1 MSAERSHKVTQLQ
14 SQYMQQ
20 QERNDQII
28 KRRKRGLYRRL
39 AVFGVVVA
47 IFAIFII
54 TGMINQSASLAEQSE
69 QKDKLSS
76 QLKDL
81 KKEQNLL
88 QEEIGKLN
96 DDDYIAEL
104 ARRDYFLSGENE
116 IIFSS
121 PDKK

>member
-20 QERNDQII
+20 QERNDQIL
-28 KRRKRGLYRRL
+28 KRRKRGLFRRL
-39 AVFGVVVA
+39 TVFGAIVA
-47 IFAIFII
+47 LFAIFII
-54 TGMINQSASLAEQSE
+54 TGMINQSAALSEQAE
-69 QKDKLSS
+69 QKDKLTSE
-76 QLKDL
+76 LKDL
-81 KKEQNLL
+81 KKEQSML

>member
-1 MSAERSHKVTQLQ
+1 MSAERSRKVTQLQ

-20 QERNDQII
+20 QERNDQIL

-39 AVFGVVVA
+39 AVFGAAALIAVV
-47 IFAIFII
+47 FIAAGLI
-54 TGMINQSASLAEQSE
+54 DQTVSLAEQSE
-69 QKDKLSS
+69 QKDKLKEEL
-76 QLKDL
+76 QVL

-88 QEEIGKLN
+88 EEEITKLN

>member
-20 QERNDQII
+20 QERNDQIL
-28 KRRKRGLYRRL
+28 KRRKRGLFRRL
-39 AVFGVVVA
+39 TVFGAIVA
-47 IFAIFII
+47 LFAIFII
-54 TGMINQSASLAEQSE
+54 TGMINQSAALSEQAE
-69 QKDKLSS
+69 QKDKLTGE
-76 QLKDL
+76 LNDL
-81 KKEQNLL
+81 KKEQSMLE
-88 QEEIGKLN
+88 EEIGKLN

>member
-1 MSAERSHKVTQLQ
+1 MSAEKSHKVTQLQ

-20 QERNDQII
+20 QERNDQIL
-28 KRRKRGLYRRL
+28 KRRKRGLFRRL
-39 AVFGVVVA
+39 TVFGAIVA
-47 IFAIFII
+47 LFAIFII
-54 TGMINQSASLAEQSE
+54 TGMINQSAALSEQAE
-69 QKDKLSS
+69 QKDKLTSE
-76 QLKDL
+76 LKDL
-81 KKEQNLL
+81 KKEQSML